1 MFLIC
6 HVMSQDHM
14 IKRSCDFMGRSPQGK
29 SPPCQVSGHRHYGN
43 GGMFFICHVISQD
56 HGIKDSR
63 DFMRVFM
70 RLYACHTFAFLFH
83 QTFLLINS
91 ISLFFEPWIFCH
103 LPLCFPVSSCFL
115 CLFKCCTYCSRLVPI
130 SFVKEI

>member
-1 MFLIC
+1 
-6 HVMSQDHM
+6 MSQDHM

-29 SPPCQVSGHRHYGN
+29 SSPCQVSGHRHYGN

-91 ISLFFEPWIFCH
+91 ISLFFEP
-103 LPLCFPVSSCFL
+103 
-115 CLFKCCTYCSRLVPI
+115 
-130 SFVKEI
+130 